1 MNSESEEEDN
11 VINGGDSRM
20 IYTMTLS
27 PALDYII
34 SIENFNKDTVNR
46 NEKEEVFV
54 GGKGINVSQVLKNL
68 DIENVALGF
77 VAGFTG
83 EKIERDLAE
92 YGCFVDFVHLRQGM
106 SRINIKIKGG
116 SGVLNEKRE
125 TEINGMGPTV
135 PQDKLVQLFE
145 RLDQIS
151 TNDILVLAGSAM
163 AILPEDI
170 YVQIIEHL
178 KDKKIRVVLDAEKQ
192 LLLQVLPYHPFL
204 IKPNRKEL
212 AEACD
217 VKVEDIKTQEDVIK
231 YAKQLQ
237 EIGARNVLVSLA
249 EDGAVLLLEDG
260 TVYSKK
266 APKGELVDGVGAG
279 NSMIAGFIAGFME
292 NEDYQKAFDMALAAG
307 SACAFRE
314 GLPTS
319 VDIAKM
325 YDVVKDM

>member
-1 MNSESEEEDN
+1 
-11 VINGGDSRM
+11 M
-20 IYTMTLS
+20 IYTLTLS

-34 SIENFNKDTVNR
+34 TIEGFSKDSVNR
-46 NEKEEVFV
+46 NEKEEVFA

-83 EKIERDLAE
+83 EKIERDLAQ

-125 TEINGMGPTV
+125 TEINGIGPLV
-135 PQDKLVQLFE
+135 PQDKLVQLFDK
-145 RLDQIS
+145 LDQID
-151 TNDILVLAGSAM
+151 TNDILVLGGSAM
-163 AILPEDI
+163 ASLPDDI

-178 KDKKIRVVLDAEKQ
+178 KDKNIRVIVDAEKK

-212 AEACD
+212 ADACG
-217 VKVEDIKTQEDVIK
+217 VPVESIVTKDDAVRC
-231 YAKQLQ
+231 ARQLQ
-237 EIGARNVLVSLA
+237 EEGARNVLVSLGP
-249 EDGAVLLLEDG
+249 DGALLLLEDG
-260 TVYSKK
+260 TVISK
-266 APKGELVDGVGAG
+266 PSPEGELVDGVGAG
-279 NSMIAGFIAGFME
+279 NSMVAGFLAGYLE

-307 SACAFRE
+307 TACAFRA

-319 VDIAKM
+319 TDIQKM
-325 YDVVKDM
+325 YEIIKDM

>member
-1 MNSESEEEDN
+1 
-11 VINGGDSRM
+11 M
-20 IYTMTLS
+20 IYTLTLS

-34 SIENFNKDTVNR
+34 TIEGFSKDSVNR
-46 NEKEEVFV
+46 NEKEEVFA

-83 EKIERDLAE
+83 EKIERDLAQ

-125 TEINGMGPTV
+125 TEINGIGPLV

-145 RLDQIS
+145 KLDQIN
-151 TNDILVLAGSAM
+151 TNDILVLGGSAM
-163 AILPEDI
+163 ASLPEDI

-178 KDKKIRVVLDAEKQ
+178 KDKNIRVVVDAEKK

-212 AEACD
+212 ADACG
-217 VKVEDIKTQEDVIK
+217 VPVESIVTKED
-231 YAKQLQ
+231 AARCARQLQ
-237 EIGARNVLVSLA
+237 EEGARNVLVSLGP
-249 EDGAVLLLEDG
+249 DGALLLLEDG
-260 TVYSKK
+260 TVISK
-266 APKGELVDGVGAG
+266 PSPEGELVDGVGAG
-279 NSMIAGFIAGFME
+279 NSMVAGFLAGYLE

-307 SACAFRE
+307 TACAFRA

-319 VDIAKM
+319 TDIQKM
-325 YDVVKDM
+325 YEIIKDM

>member
-1 MNSESEEEDN
+1 
-11 VINGGDSRM
+11 M
-20 IYTMTLS
+20 IYTLTLS

-34 SIENFNKDTVNR
+34 TIEGFSKDTVNR
-46 NEKEEVFV
+46 NEKEEVFA

-83 EKIERDLAE
+83 EKIERDLAQ

-125 TEINGMGPTV
+125 TEINGIGPLV

-145 RLDQIS
+145 KLDQIN
-151 TNDILVLAGSAM
+151 TNDILVLGGSAM
-163 AILPEDI
+163 ASLPEDI

-178 KDKKIRVVLDAEKQ
+178 KDKNIRVVVDAEKK

-212 AEACD
+212 ADACG
-217 VKVEDIKTQEDVIK
+217 VPVESIVTKEDAARC
-231 YAKQLQ
+231 AKQLQ
-237 EIGARNVLVSLA
+237 EEGARNVLVSLGP
-249 EDGAVLLLEDG
+249 DGALLLLEDG
-260 TVYSKK
+260 TVISK
-266 APKGELVDGVGAG
+266 PSPEGELVDGVGAG
-279 NSMIAGFIAGFME
+279 NSMVAGFLAGYLE

-307 SACAFRE
+307 TACAFRA

-319 VDIAKM
+319 TDIQKM
-325 YDVVKDM
+325 YEIIKDM

>member
-1 MNSESEEEDN
+1 
-11 VINGGDSRM
+11 M
-20 IYTMTLS
+20 IYTLTLS

-34 SIENFNKDTVNR
+34 TIENFSKDTVNR
-46 NEKEEVFV
+46 NEKEEVFA

-125 TEINGMGPTV
+125 TEINGMGPVV
-135 PQDKLVQLFE
+135 PQDKLVQLFDK
-145 RLDQIS
+145 LDQIN
-151 TNDILVLAGSAM
+151 TNDILVLGGSAM
-163 AILPEDI
+163 ASLPTDI

-178 KDKKIRVVLDAEKQ
+178 KDKNIRVVVDAEKK

-212 AEACD
+212 ADACG
-217 VKVEDIKTQEDVIK
+217 VPLKSVVTEEDVVRC
-231 YAKQLQ
+231 AKQLQ
-237 EIGARNVLVSLA
+237 EEGARNVLVSLGS
-249 EDGAVLLLEDG
+249 DGAVL
-260 TVYSKK
+260 V
-266 APKGELVDGVGAG
+266 
-279 NSMIAGFIAGFME
+279 
-292 NEDYQKAFDMALAAG
+292 
-307 SACAFRE
+307 
-314 GLPTS
+314 LPHPEP
-319 VDIAKM
+319 
-325 YDVVKDM
+325 

>member
-1 MNSESEEEDN
+1 
-11 VINGGDSRM
+11 M
-20 IYTMTLS
+20 IYTLTLS

-34 SIENFNKDTVNR
+34 TIEGFSKDTVNR
-46 NEKEEVFV
+46 NEKEEVFA

-83 EKIERDLAE
+83 EKIERDLAQ

-125 TEINGMGPTV
+125 TEINGIGPLV

-145 RLDQIS
+145 KLDQIN
-151 TNDILVLAGSAM
+151 TNDILVLGGSAM
-163 AILPEDI
+163 ASLPEDI

-178 KDKKIRVVLDAEKQ
+178 KDKNIRVVVDAEKK

-212 AEACD
+212 ADACG
-217 VKVEDIKTQEDVIK
+217 VPVESIVTKEDVARC
-231 YAKQLQ
+231 AKQLQ
-237 EIGARNVLVSLA
+237 EEGARNVLVSLGP
-249 EDGAVLLLEDG
+249 DGALLLLEDG
-260 TVYSKK
+260 TVISK
-266 APKGELVDGVGAG
+266 PSPEGELVDGVGAG
-279 NSMIAGFIAGFME
+279 NSMVAGFLAGYLE

-307 SACAFRE
+307 TACAFRA

-319 VDIAKM
+319 TDIQQM
-325 YDVVKDM
+325 YEIIKEM

>member
-1 MNSESEEEDN
+1 
-11 VINGGDSRM
+11 M
-20 IYTMTLS
+20 IYTLTLS

-34 SIENFNKDTVNR
+34 TIEGFSKDSVNR
-46 NEKEEVFV
+46 NEKEEVFA

-83 EKIERDLAE
+83 EKIERDLAQ

-125 TEINGMGPTV
+125 TEINGMGPLV

-145 RLDQIS
+145 KLDQIN
-151 TNDILVLAGSAM
+151 TNDILVLGGSAM
-163 AILPEDI
+163 ASLPEDI

-178 KDKKIRVVLDAEKQ
+178 KDKNIRVGVDAEKK

-212 AEACD
+212 ADACG
-217 VKVEDIKTQEDVIK
+217 VPVESIVTKED
-231 YAKQLQ
+231 AARCARQLQ
-237 EIGARNVLVSLA
+237 EEGARNVLVSLGP
-249 EDGAVLLLEDG
+249 DGALLLLEDG
-260 TVYSKK
+260 TVISK
-266 APKGELVDGVGAG
+266 PSPEGELVDGVGAG
-279 NSMIAGFIAGFME
+279 NSMVAGFLAGYLE

-307 SACAFRE
+307 TACAFRA

-319 VDIAKM
+319 TDIQKM
-325 YDVVKDM
+325 YEIVKDM

>member
-1 MNSESEEEDN
+1 
-11 VINGGDSRM
+11 M
-20 IYTMTLS
+20 IYTLTLS

-34 SIENFNKDTVNR
+34 TIENFSKDSVNR
-46 NEKEEVFV
+46 NEKEEVFA

-125 TEINGMGPTV
+125 TEINGMGPIV
-135 PQDKLVQLFE
+135 PQDKLVQLFDK
-145 RLDQIS
+145 LDQIN
-151 TNDILVLAGSAM
+151 TNDILVLGGSAM
-163 AILPEDI
+163 ASLPTDI

-178 KDKKIRVVLDAEKQ
+178 KDKNIRVVVDAEKK

-212 AEACD
+212 ADACGVAVD
-217 VKVEDIKTQEDVIK
+217 SVITEEDVVRC
-231 YAKQLQ
+231 AKQLQ
-237 EIGARNVLVSLA
+237 EEGARNVLVSLGA
-249 EDGAVLLLEDG
+249 DGAVLVLEDG
-260 TVYSKK
+260 TIISK
-266 APKGELVDGVGAG
+266 ASPEGELVDGVGAG
-279 NSMIAGFIAGFME
+279 NSMVAGFLAGFME
-292 NEDYQKAFDMALAAG
+292 HEDYQKAFDLALAAG
-307 SACAFRE
+307 TACAFRE

-319 VDIAKM
+319 KDIYDM
-325 YDVVKDM
+325 YDRIK

>member
-1 MNSESEEEDN
+1 
-11 VINGGDSRM
+11 M
-20 IYTMTLS
+20 IYTLTLS

-34 SIENFNKDTVNR
+34 TIENFSKDTVNR
-46 NEKEEVFV
+46 NEKEEVFA

-125 TEINGMGPTV
+125 TEINGMGPVV
-135 PQDKLVQLFE
+135 PQDKLIQLFDK
-145 RLDQIS
+145 LDQIN
-151 TNDILVLAGSAM
+151 TNDILVLGGSAM
-163 AILPEDI
+163 ASLPTDI

-178 KDKKIRVVLDAEKQ
+178 KDKNIRVVVDAEKK

-212 AEACD
+212 ADACGVAVD
-217 VKVEDIKTQEDVIK
+217 SVVTMEDVVRL
-231 YAKQLQ
+231 AKQLQ
-237 EIGARNVLVSLA
+237 EEGARNVLVSLGA
-249 EDGAVLLLEDG
+249 DGAVLVLEDG
-260 TVYSKK
+260 TVISKPS
-266 APKGELVDGVGAG
+266 PKGELVDGVGAG
-279 NSMIAGFIAGFME
+279 NSMVAGFLAGFME
-292 NEDYQKAFDMALAAG
+292 HEDYQKAFDLALAAG
-307 SACAFRE
+307 TACAFRE

-319 VDIAKM
+319 KDIYDM
-325 YDVVKDM
+325 YDRIK

>member
-1 MNSESEEEDN
+1 
-11 VINGGDSRM
+11 M
-20 IYTMTLS
+20 IYTLTLS

-34 SIENFNKDTVNR
+34 TIEGFSKDTVNR
-46 NEKEEVFV
+46 NEKEEVFA

-83 EKIERDLAE
+83 EKIERDLAQ
-92 YGCFVDFVHLRQGM
+92 YGCFVDFVHLRLGM

-125 TEINGMGPTV
+125 TEINGIGPLV
-135 PQDKLVQLFE
+135 PQDKLVQLFDK
-145 RLDQIS
+145 LDQID
-151 TNDILVLAGSAM
+151 TNDILVLGGSAM
-163 AILPEDI
+163 ASLQDDI

-178 KDKKIRVVLDAEKQ
+178 KDKNIRVIVDAEKK

-212 AEACD
+212 ADACG
-217 VKVEDIKTQEDVIK
+217 VPVESIVTKDDAVRC
-231 YAKQLQ
+231 ARQLQ
-237 EIGARNVLVSLA
+237 EEGARNVLVSLGP
-249 EDGAVLLLEDG
+249 DGAVLLLEDG
-260 TVYSKK
+260 TVISK
-266 APKGELVDGVGAG
+266 PSPEGELVDGVGAG
-279 NSMIAGFIAGFME
+279 NSMVAGFLAGYLE

-307 SACAFRE
+307 TACAFRA

-319 VDIAKM
+319 TDIQKM
-325 YDVVKDM
+325 YEIIKDM

>member
-1 MNSESEEEDN
+1 
-11 VINGGDSRM
+11 M
-20 IYTMTLS
+20 IYTLTLS

-34 SIENFNKDTVNR
+34 TIENFSKDTVNR
-46 NEKEEVFV
+46 NEKEEVFA

-125 TEINGMGPTV
+125 TEINGMGPVV
-135 PQDKLVQLFE
+135 PQDKLVQLFDK
-145 RLDQIS
+145 LDQIN
-151 TNDILVLAGSAM
+151 TNDILVLGGSAM
-163 AILPEDI
+163 ASLPDDI

-178 KDKKIRVVLDAEKQ
+178 KDKNIRVVVDAEKK

-212 AEACD
+212 ADACGISASS
-217 VKVEDIKTQEDVIK
+217 VVTEEDVVRC
-231 YAKQLQ
+231 AKQLQ
-237 EIGARNVLVSLA
+237 EEGARNVLVSLGA
-249 EDGAVLLLEDG
+249 DGAVFVLEDG
-260 TVYSKK
+260 TVLSKTS
-266 APKGELVDGVGAG
+266 PKGELVDGVGAG
-279 NSMIAGFIAGFME
+279 NSMVAGFLAGFLE
-292 NEDYQKAFDMALAAG
+292 HEDYRKAFDLALAAG
-307 SACAFRE
+307 TACAFRE

-319 VDIAKM
+319 KDIYDM
-325 YDVVKDM
+325 YDRIK

>member
-1 MNSESEEEDN
+1 
-11 VINGGDSRM
+11 M
-20 IYTMTLS
+20 IYTLTLS

-34 SIENFNKDTVNR
+34 TIENFAKDTVNR
-46 NEKEEVFV
+46 NEKEEVFA

-125 TEINGMGPTV
+125 TEINGMGPIV

-145 RLDQIS
+145 KMDQIN
-151 TNDILVLAGSAM
+151 TNDILVLGGSAM
-163 AILPEDI
+163 ASLPTDI

-178 KDKKIRVVLDAEKQ
+178 KDKNIRVVVDAEKK

-212 AEACD
+212 ADACG
-217 VKVEDIKTQEDVIK
+217 VAIESVVTEEDVVRC
-231 YAKQLQ
+231 AKQLQ
-237 EIGARNVLVSLA
+237 EEGARNVLVSLGA
-249 EDGAVLLLEDG
+249 DGAVMVLEDG
-260 TVYSKK
+260 TVMSKTS
-266 APKGELVDGVGAG
+266 PDGELVDGVGAG
-279 NSMIAGFIAGFME
+279 NSMVAGFLAGFME
-292 NEDYQKAFDMALAAG
+292 NEDYQKAFDLALAAG
-307 SACAFRE
+307 TACAFRE

-319 VDIAKM
+319 KDIYDM
-325 YDVVKDM
+325 YDRMK

>member
-1 MNSESEEEDN
+1 
-11 VINGGDSRM
+11 M
-20 IYTMTLS
+20 IYTLTLS

-34 SIENFNKDTVNR
+34 TIEGFSKDSVNR
-46 NEKEEVFV
+46 NEKEEVFA

-83 EKIERDLAE
+83 EKIERDLAQ

-125 TEINGMGPTV
+125 TEINGIGPLV

-145 RLDQIS
+145 KLDQIN
-151 TNDILVLAGSAM
+151 TNDILVLGGSAM
-163 AILPEDI
+163 ASLPEDI

-178 KDKKIRVVLDAEKQ
+178 KDKNIRVVVDAEKK

-212 AEACD
+212 ADACG
-217 VKVEDIKTQEDVIK
+217 VPVESIVTKEDAARC
-231 YAKQLQ
+231 AKQLQ
-237 EIGARNVLVSLA
+237 EEGARNVLVSLGP
-249 EDGAVLLLEDG
+249 DGALLLLEDG
-260 TVYSKK
+260 TVISK
-266 APKGELVDGVGAG
+266 PSPEGELVDGVGAG
-279 NSMIAGFIAGFME
+279 NSMVAGFLAGYLE

-307 SACAFRE
+307 TACAFRA

-319 VDIAKM
+319 TDIQQM
-325 YDVVKDM
+325 YEIIKDM

>member
-1 MNSESEEEDN
+1 
-11 VINGGDSRM
+11 M
-20 IYTMTLS
+20 IYTLTLS

-34 SIENFNKDTVNR
+34 TIEGFSKDTVNR
-46 NEKEEVFV
+46 NEKEEVFA

-83 EKIERDLAE
+83 EKIERDLAQ

-125 TEINGMGPTV
+125 TEINGIGPLV

-145 RLDQIS
+145 KLDQIN
-151 TNDILVLAGSAM
+151 TNDILVLGGSAM
-163 AILPEDI
+163 ASLPEDI

-178 KDKKIRVVLDAEKQ
+178 KDKNIRVVVDAEKK

-204 IKPNRKEL
+204 IKPNREEL
-212 AEACD
+212 ADACG
-217 VKVEDIKTQEDVIK
+217 VPVESIVTKED
-231 YAKQLQ
+231 AARCARQLQ
-237 EIGARNVLVSLA
+237 EEGARNVLVSLGP
-249 EDGAVLLLEDG
+249 DGALLLLEDG
-260 TVYSKK
+260 TVISK
-266 APKGELVDGVGAG
+266 PSPEGELVDGVGAG
-279 NSMIAGFIAGFME
+279 NSMVAGFLAGYLE

-307 SACAFRE
+307 TACAFRA

-319 VDIAKM
+319 TDIQQM
-325 YDVVKDM
+325 YEIIKEM

>member
-1 MNSESEEEDN
+1 
-11 VINGGDSRM
+11 M
-20 IYTMTLS
+20 IYTLTLS

-34 SIENFNKDTVNR
+34 TIENFSKDSVNR
-46 NEKEEVFV
+46 NEKEEVFA

-125 TEINGMGPTV
+125 TEINGMGPIV
-135 PQDKLVQLFE
+135 PQDKLVQLFDK
-145 RLDQIS
+145 LDQIN
-151 TNDILVLAGSAM
+151 TNDILVLGGSAM
-163 AILPEDI
+163 ASLPTDI

-178 KDKKIRVVLDAEKQ
+178 KDKNIRVVVDAEKK

-212 AEACD
+212 ADACGVAVD
-217 VKVEDIKTQEDVIK
+217 SVVTEEDVVRC
-231 YAKQLQ
+231 AKQLQ
-237 EIGARNVLVSLA
+237 EEGARNVLVSLGA
-249 EDGAVLLLEDG
+249 DGAVLVLEDG
-260 TVYSKK
+260 TTISK
-266 APKGELVDGVGAG
+266 ASPKGELVDGVGAG
-279 NSMIAGFIAGFME
+279 NSMVAGFLAGFME
-292 NEDYQKAFDMALAAG
+292 HEDYQKAFDLALAAG
-307 SACAFRE
+307 TACAFRE

-319 VDIAKM
+319 KDIYDM
-325 YDVVKDM
+325 YDRIK